1 LFIVRTYRTQIYF
14 VDKMKSLYLLQ
25 EVVSGVTVGL
35 LSVKR
40 NKYRDIS
47 DYFCVSPSWALYVGK
62 DKDGET
68 INIERRE
75 RERGIF
81 ISATLTRQ

>member
-1 LFIVRTYRTQIYF
+1 MISVYCNNIKNTQIYF

-35 LSVKR
+35 LSFKQ

-47 DYFCVSPSWALYVGK
+47 DYFVFHHPGLY
-62 DKDGET
+62 T
-68 INIERRE
+68 PERAKMGRHN
-75 RERGIF
+75 
-81 ISATLTRQ
+81 